1 MVNPSP
7 PETILPILEEDII
20 FGRLRPRERL
30 VEDDIMKRFG
40 VKRHVVRQALMRLES
55 MGLVTRAPN
64 KGALVRDFSLH
75 ELDQIYEMRELLQER
90 AVERIPLPAQPEL
103 TSELRRIQAWRTTC
117 RGHRQAPGMIGSD
130 LEC

>member
-75 ELDQIYEMRELLQER
+75 ELDQIYGIDEIDDCCATVTPR
-90 AVERIPLPAQPEL
+90 
-103 TSELRRIQAWRTTC
+103 
-117 RGHRQAPGMIGSD
+117 
-130 LEC
+130 